1 LFTLLCANHV
11 EEQTESSEAVT
22 ETESKE
28 TSSKS
33 AVTPEP
39 DLKVERNLLINLDD
53 DLYTKKKYHKLT
65 FLVNDHTDKEN
76 LSYENQ
82 ENAPFLLVGSVQV
95 KNLGDLETISDY
107 RTFLCPIN
115 FKSSR
120 LFWSTKEIGKKCMYT
135 CRIRHIDSYRRE
147 LRNKSK
153 LINTLID
160 QMRSSSETQLVDEN
174 ADDSMRAET
183 DKQIFP
189 EQNQPVSDTENLANN
204 EMDTSNVN
212 IIENEQ
218 KPTTDIPLAP
228 LSVLSQLDGQDD
240 SVTSAQASPSPNVQF
255 IQNQN
260 QFQQQTIVNMNKN
273 VIKLPTVGGL
283 NMIQRSVIQTNV
295 GFGGQMSVKPPVLI
309 GNRPIV
315 NTTVPQSMIINK
327 TVIYSLFRSRLN
339 FI

>member
-1 LFTLLCANHV
+1 
-11 EEQTESSEAVT
+11 
-22 ETESKE
+22 
-28 TSSKS
+28 
-33 AVTPEP
+33 
-39 DLKVERNLLINLDD
+39 
-53 DLYTKKKYHKLT
+53 
-65 FLVNDHTDKEN
+65 
-76 LSYENQ
+76 
-82 ENAPFLLVGSVQV
+82 
-95 KNLGDLETISDY
+95 
-107 RTFLCPIN
+107 
-115 FKSSR
+115 
-120 LFWSTKEIGKKCMYT
+120 
-135 CRIRHIDSYRRE
+135 
-147 LRNKSK
+147 
-153 LINTLID
+153 
-160 QMRSSSETQLVDEN
+160 MRSSSETQLVDEN